1 MAQNLD
7 SVLTKRHGK
16 KKYTIA
22 AVLMAFAVFLA
33 LVVFFFGG
41 TIWENLRNYFHKVTD
56 ITVDGDQMTLNVHD
70 RTFYVY
76 DKLPSE
82 TDKDEEPPKKLRE
95 IHVSIEGTAD
105 LEEETFDGTV
115 AVEGYELH
123 EEMDEGLVGY
133 TAYKSN
139 EEDYSGP
146 WIYNITAM
154 GIQKG
159 AEHYIQVEI
168 SEDLR
173 EIQIIVHPFLS
184 NEEKK
189 GKEEPISI
197 YSKY

>member
-7 SVLTKRHGK
+7 SVLTNRHGK
-16 KKYTIA
+16 KKRIIA
-22 AVLMAFAVFLA
+22 AVLTVFAVFLA

-105 LEEETFDGTV
+105 LAERTFDGTV
-115 AVEGYELH
+115 TVEGYELH

-133 TAYKSN
+133 TAYKSD

-146 WIYNITAM
+146 WIYNIIAM
-154 GIQKG
+154 GIQEG
-159 AEHYIQVEI
+159 AEHQIEVEI

-173 EIQIIVHPFLS
+173 EIQIILWPFFFD
-184 NEEKK
+184 EEKM
-189 GKEEPISI
+189 KEEPISI